1 MIRSHFN
8 VLFVNPDNSVSDQIL
23 NTAELDINVGK
34 VFYIKEGDKYFVSR
48 EVEKMSKSKLNVV
61 TPDYI
66 CDDYGA
72 DTLRLYEM
80 FLGPLEQHKPWSTNG
95 ISGTHNFLK
104 RFFRLFAELSND
116 APNEAELKVM
126 NRTIKKVA
134 DDIERMSF
142 NTCVST
148 FMIAVNELND
158 LKCSKRAVLEP
169 LVIALSPFAPHAAE
183 ELWAHLGNKGSVT
196 QAVFPKVDEKYLVD
210 NTVNYPVQFN
220 GKLRFTMALAAD
232 LSNADV
238 EKEVLSSAE
247 AQKYLE
253 GKTPKKVIVVPK
265 KIVNVVV

>member
-1 MIRSHFN
+1 VFRNFYLS
-8 VLFVNPDNSVSDQIL
+8 S
-23 NTAELDINVGK
+23 GK
-34 VFYIKEGDKYFVSR
+34 VELTP
-48 EVEKMSKSKLNVV
+48 EVEKMSKSKYNVV
-61 TPDYI
+61 SPDDI
-66 CDDYGA
+66 CNDYGA

-80 FLGPLEQHKPWSTNG
+80 FLGPLEQHKPWSMNG

-104 RFFRLFAELSND
+104 RFFRLFAEVSNEPAND
-116 APNEAELKVM
+116 AELKVL
-126 NRTIKKVA
+126 NRTLKKVS

-158 LKCSKRAVLEP
+158 LKCSKRAVLGP
-169 LVIALSPFAPHAAE
+169 LVIALSPFAPHSAE
-183 ELWAHLGNKGSVT
+183 ELWFQLGNKGSVT
-196 QAVFPKVDEKYLVD
+196 QATFPKVEEKYLVD

-220 GKLRFTMALAAD
+220 GKMRFTIALAAD